1 MSIFATNKEPM
12 KKIVYIFL
20 FAFILTALASCGSKK
35 KGCGMTA
42 DAASQAQQEIV
53 VDQAE

>member
-1 MSIFATNKEPM
+1 M
-12 KKIVYIFL
+12 KRVVYIFL
-20 FAFILTALASCGSKK
+20 FAFALSALASCSSKK

-42 DAASQAQQEIV
+42 DAASQVQQEIV

>member
-1 MSIFATNKEPM
+1 M

-20 FAFILTALASCGSKK
+20 FAFVLSTLASCSSKK

-42 DAASQAQQEIV
+42 DTASQVQQEIV